1 MNTGT
6 KEFPNHPVLW
16 ALTLNCF
23 QGTQD
28 SLSEAVQAK
37 RAKRKLERERKKR
50 KRKEFLVKRLA
61 EKAGEELAQ
70 QIKEEEKAPAAAPA
84 PAPAAN
90 QRDETAILFNTVE
103 TVDEVYMDKMTK
115 KQNKKKRVKGELT
128 PLTGRNY
135 KQLLERVEA
144 RKAKLEDLRATDQ
157 GKARA
162 MEEKMKW
169 TNVLYK
175 AEGLRIKDDEA
186 MLRTSL
192 KKKEKSQEQ
201 RQRRW
206 DTRSTN
212 VEDKMQRRQ
221 DKRRRNL
228 QKQKSTK
235 VEKKKDRARKKGR
248 VLPGDL
254 KKVSL

>member
-1 MNTGT
+1 M
-6 KEFPNHPVLW
+6 LW
-16 ALTLNCF
+16 CADAKTPNCF
-23 QGTQD
+23 QGTLD
-28 SLSEAVQAK
+28 ALSDAVQAK

-50 KRKEFLVKRLA
+50 KRKEFLVKKLA

-70 QIKEEEKAPAAAPA
+70 QIKEEEGEGENPPTATT
-84 PAPAAN
+84 PAAN
-90 QRDETAILFNTVE
+90 KRDETAVLFNTVE
-103 TVDEVYMDKMTK
+103 TVDEAYMDKMTK
-115 KQNKKKRVKGELT
+115 KQLKKKRVKGELT

-144 RKAKLEDLRATDQ
+144 RNAKLDGLRATDQ

-162 MEEKMKW
+162 LEEKMKW

-192 KKKEKSQEQ
+192 RKKEKTQEQ

-206 DTRSTN
+206 DTRSAN
-212 VEDKMQRRQ
+212 VDDKMRRRQ

-228 QKQKSTK
+228 QKQRSTNL
-235 VEKKKDRARKKGR
+235 EKKKERARKKGR